1 MSEAAVSCIDKAKK
15 ELELLSVELW
25 NNPEIAL
32 EEHKAH
38 ALLTDYLEKKGFTVE
53 RRYCEMETAFRARWE
68 SVGIH
73 VYYVKVVSFAQ

>member
-1 MSEAAVSCIDKAKK
+1 MSEVAISCIDKAAK

-38 ALLTDYLEKKGFTVE
+38 ALLTDYLEKKGFSVE
-53 RRYCEMETAFRARWE
+53 RRFKRMDTAFRAR
-68 SVGIH
+68 
-73 VYYVKVVSFAQ
+73 

>member
-1 MSEAAVSCIDKAKK
+1 MSEVAISCIDKAAK

-38 ALLTDYLEKKGFTVE
+38 ALLTDYLEKKGFSVE
-53 RRYCEMETAFRARWE
+53 RRFKGMDTAFRAR
-68 SVGIH
+68 
-73 VYYVKVVSFAQ
+73 